1 MAGTRRNPGGPPA
14 DGGGGAGPPAGGG
27 AGGGAG
33 PPAGGGGGAGPPAGG
48 GSVGDAVLTAEEQA
62 VAASL
67 AQVDAAPAAN
77 KNNYYTMRTLLVT
90 TGASRL
96 HKETD
101 RYLLPTGA
109 VFLDQTALA
118 RSDPKGIEASISA
131 HNRQNKGFG
140 QGITPGH
147 GSVLHGL
154 THVFRLERSGRDLW
168 MERACKPSHPPLPP
182 R

>member
-77 KNNYYTMRTLLVT
+77 KNNYHTMRTLLVT
-90 TGASRL
+90 IGGLPFAQG
-96 HKETD
+96 D
-101 RYLLPTGA
+101 RQILAPNWSSLPRP
-109 VFLDQTALA
+109 D
-118 RSDPKGIEASISA
+118 
-131 HNRQNKGFG
+131 
-140 QGITPGH
+140 
-147 GSVLHGL
+147 
-154 THVFRLERSGRDLW
+154 
-168 MERACKPSHPPLPP
+168 
-182 R
+182 